1 MGETKGRVTIPT
13 DVDVVPETLEL
24 MKRWGADAIRDCDG
38 TDYPEGL
45 KDVDAKVYSTYYTTR
60 KDNEWAKANPDEI
73 QQCYIMTKFYTAESD
88 TLSIHL
94 MSGIY
99 PEMLKVNSYDDIRR
113 WWEVV
118 DRTTGEVVSC
128 DDWSY
133 SEETGDVTIAPA
145 IPFHDYTVSFLAYI
159 MWDPVHMY
167 NAVVNDW
174 KDVEHQITFD
184 VRQPKTH
191 KFSMERLRKFCKA
204 NPHVNVIRYTTF
216 SISLHLFLM
225 NWREKN
231 MLTGMVI
238 QPV

>member
-1 MGETKGRVTIPT
+1 
-13 DVDVVPETLEL
+13 
-24 MKRWGADAIRDCDG
+24 
-38 TDYPEGL
+38 
-45 KDVDAKVYSTYYTTR
+45 
-60 KDNEWAKANPDEI
+60 
-73 QQCYIMTKFYTAESD
+73 MTKFYTAESD

-99 PEMLKVNSYDDIRR
+99 PEMLKVNSHDDIRR

-216 SISLHLFLM
+216 FHQFTLVFDELAREKYVDWYGYSASVSPYILDQFEKRSWLQIPSRNISLIRDISIISIVSHPKSSKISSF
-225 NWREKN
+225 
-231 MLTGMVI
+231 
-238 QPV
+238 PAP

>member
-1 MGETKGRVTIPT
+1 
-13 DVDVVPETLEL
+13 

-99 PEMLKVNSYDDIRR
+99 PEMLKVNSHDDIRR

-133 SEETGDVTIAPA
+133 SEEAGDVTIAPA
-145 IPFHDYTVSFLAYI
+145 IPFHDYTVSFWLI
-159 MWDPVHMY
+159 
-167 NAVVNDW
+167 
-174 KDVEHQITFD
+174 
-184 VRQPKTH
+184 
-191 KFSMERLRKFCKA
+191 SCG
-204 NPHVNVIRYTTF
+204 IRYICTMPL
-216 SISLHLFLM
+216 SM
-225 NWREKN
+225 
-231 MLTGMVI
+231 TGKM
-238 QPV
+238 